1 MFPDFVSKLMAS
13 RSKPLPHHCAHLW
26 TLSGAGRQVQVVFQ
40 SIFWLYSYLLHNTGL
55 FRTASLLPS
64 VKRGWPSCF
73 VRACFWHTLFSFSLF
88 ALILFHL
95 RKRWTFIC
103 VWCES
108 TLTTLRMCVYVAK
121 LFNCC
126 NNPARDKTLPK
137 QRLSNWIM
145 EAIFPASHRTKGLS
159 LPQGVSAS
167 GDWKPHVPHLKG
179 SLWVI
184 SVLQLVGHHHTLL
197 FWFSDNSGG
206 IYTSLPY
213 CMCATKW
220 INWKRTASVPW
231 SRGTRYK
238 TKSPHWEAGLSQ
250 ECLSNWGTYMCRRG
264 LKYVITGHVA

>member
-1 MFPDFVSKLMAS
+1 MKF
-13 RSKPLPHHCAHLW
+13 
-26 TLSGAGRQVQVVFQ
+26 
-40 SIFWLYSYLLHNTGL
+40 LLHNTGL

-126 NNPARDKTLPK
+126 NNSARDKTLPK

-159 LPQGVSAS
+159 LPQGAS

-231 SRGTRYK
+231 SRRTRYK

>member
-1 MFPDFVSKLMAS
+1 MKF
-13 RSKPLPHHCAHLW
+13 
-26 TLSGAGRQVQVVFQ
+26 
-40 SIFWLYSYLLHNTGL
+40 LLHNTGL
-55 FRTASLLPS
+55 FRAASLLPS

-238 TKSPHWEAGLSQ
+238 TVSPLRSWAQSGVFIKLRDVYVQ
-250 ECLSNWGTYMCRRG
+250 EGPQICHYRSCG
-264 LKYVITGHVA
+264 LKLWFKGVFSWHTQGRHIPHCTYCMLFLFFREPDYSHNVLF